1 MALSFLKD
9 RDENT
14 ALGNLGVYT
23 GGGARGQSVEV
34 NTSVLNVAARFAP
47 LTQRCRR
54 PRVVRQKNAGA
65 YVASYTLD
73 FEQRSRAGGQKHER
87 SS

>member
-23 GGGARGQSVEV
+23 GGGARGHAVEV
-34 NTSVLNVAARFAP
+34 NTSVIIVAVSSSGAHF
-47 LTQRCRR
+47 RC
-54 PRVVRQKNAGA
+54 
-65 YVASYTLD
+65 
-73 FEQRSRAGGQKHER
+73 
-87 SS
+87 